1 MGYETAIQK
10 SWEELRGLSA
20 KKAVSVR
27 FLADEY
33 QADLESGRV
42 LSLSCNV
49 PAKDFTAILILHY
62 LIQASRGLPELS
74 GEWVSFK
81 ELSGIE
87 GYYAAFR
94 KRSIEPV
101 LRKYGHNPEA
111 LLSVLE
117 RIPGKKAGEGDVGV
131 VIEAF
136 KSVPAMVLL
145 WKADEEFGPEANILF
160 DRSISRVFCT
170 EDIVV
175 LAGIIAGAM

>member
-1 MGYETAIQK
+1 MQK

-20 KKAVSVR
+20 RKTATVK

-33 QADLESGRV
+33 QADLEKEKV
-42 LSLSCNV
+42 FSLSCNV
-49 PAKDFTAILILHY
+49 LAKDFTAILVIHY

-101 LRKYGHNPEA
+101 LRKYGKDPEA
-111 LLSVLE
+111 MLSVLE
-117 RIPGKKAGEGDVGV
+117 RLPGRKASEGDVGV
-131 VIEAF
+131 IIEAF
-136 KSVPAMVLL
+136 PSVPAMVLL
-145 WKADEEFGPEANILF
+145 WKADEEFGPEASILF

-175 LAGIIAGAM
+175 LAGMVASAL